1 MPERRK
7 IIMAERR
14 VSSESRLTM
23 LEYRMTEIEKEYN
36 ESKEQNR
43 AILDK
48 LSEIK
53 SDQDKVKTI
62 IGGAAFLASGA
73 IAAAWWFIQSV
84 FIKVFHD

>member
-1 MPERRK
+1 MTERRTS
-7 IIMAERR
+7 A
-14 VSSESRLTM
+14 ESRLTM
-23 LEYRMTEIEKEYN
+23 LEYRMQEIEKDYK
-36 ESKEQNR
+36 ESKEQNI
-43 AILDK
+43 AILEK

-84 FIKVFHD
+84 VVKMFHD

>member
-1 MPERRK
+1 MTERRTS
-7 IIMAERR
+7 A
-14 VSSESRLTM
+14 ESRLTM
-23 LEYRMTEIEKEYN
+23 LEYRMTEIERDHKETR
-36 ESKEQNR
+36 EQTELANL
-43 AILDK
+43 AIMDK

-84 FIKVFHD
+84 FVKMFHD